1 MENKLSC
8 NVTIHEEVVDNK
20 KMFVVNCTELG
31 VSDFGETV
39 DEALSNLKEGLSL
52 LIEEFPEKARLLEK
66 QEPLLLTRLFL

>member
-8 NVTIHEEVVDNK
+8 NVTIHEELVENK

-52 LIEEFPEKARLLEK
+52 LIEESPEKGYI
-66 QEPLLLTRLFL
+66 F